1 MVSVI
6 SCVIKSYDGKL
17 SILIETIYS
26 MSSAGDMQAPCGLP
40 GAVGTVL
47 ETSGIH
53 WYLKVLRFLQHVFST
68 VV

>member
-53 WYLKVLRFLQHVFST
+53 
-68 VV
+68 